1 MALASILAA
10 AEGEPNP
17 LVPHLS
23 ELIVGLVAFGLL
35 YFFLA
40 RKVFPIFERTF
51 ADRRNQIQ
59 GGIERAEAAQAEARQ
74 ALEQYRAQL
83 ADARGEANRIREDAR
98 VQGQQILD
106 ELRTRAQD
114 ESARIMERGE
124 MQLAAERQQVVA
136 SLRSEVGQLAVDL
149 SERIVRVSLS
159 DDARQRQVVDAFLAD
174 LENGLVRPT
183 ADGVGSGAG
192 AAPGPAGSSGPAR

>member
-1 MALASILAA
+1 MTLASTLLAA
-10 AEGEPNP
+10 DEPNP
-17 LVPHLS
+17 LVPHPS
-23 ELIVGLVAFGLL
+23 ELIVGLVAFALL
-35 YFFLA
+35 YLFLS
-40 RKVFPIFERTF
+40 RRVFPIFEKTF

-124 MQLAAERQQVVA
+124 IQLAAERQQVVT

-149 SERIVRVSLS
+149 SERIVRVSLR
-159 DDARQRQVVDAFLAD
+159 DDDRQRQVIDAFLAD
-174 LENGLVRPT
+174 LENGDVERRS
-183 ADGVGSGAG
+183 ASGGVGSGAG
-192 AAPGPAGSSGPAR
+192 AGAGPAGSGSAR